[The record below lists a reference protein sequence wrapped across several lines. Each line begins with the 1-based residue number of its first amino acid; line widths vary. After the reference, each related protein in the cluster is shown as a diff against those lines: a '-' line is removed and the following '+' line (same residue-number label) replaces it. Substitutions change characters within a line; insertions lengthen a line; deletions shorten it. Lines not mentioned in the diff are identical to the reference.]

1 MEANRCALYDCGKVV
16 HTSWF
21 LSRGQVHFA
30 ASSSPSTP
38 LLVTGTF
45 AMICSLCWAGN
56 NDVDQR

>member
-1 MEANRCALYDCGKVV
+1 MIPGRLRTRVGSCHVSSC
-16 HTSWF
+16 
-21 LSRGQVHFA
+21 FA

-56 NDVDQR
+56 NKMT

>member
-1 MEANRCALYDCGKVV
+1 MIAGRLRTRVGSCHVV
-16 HTSWF
+16 KFIS
-21 LSRGQVHFA
+21 A

-56 NDVDQR
+56 NKMT